1 MRRRI
6 PRLLLIPVVLAVAF
20 AGLPGTTAAAAP
32 DASWFWE
39 WSDGSRDRHRPVSEQ
54 RFGTWE
60 RIPALTVASSP
71 GRSGV
76 RVVLQVRHGNAWHM
90 EDEAITDARGRA
102 RLRVNP
108 YCEDGAWC
116 DGTVDY
122 RIRAGRATA
131 SLTVDFSD

>member
-6 PRLLLIPVVLAVAF
+6 PRLLLIPLALAVAF
-20 AGLPGTTAAAAP
+20 PGLPGAPASAAP

-39 WSDGSRDRHRPVSEQ
+39 WSDGARDRDRPVSEQ

-71 GRSGV
+71 ARSGV
-76 RVVLQVRHGNAWHM
+76 RVVLQVLQGNTWHT
-90 EDEAITDARGRA
+90 EDETVTDARGRA

-108 YCEDGAWC
+108 YCENGAWC
-116 DGTVDY
+116 EGTGTY

-131 SLTVDFSD
+131 SLTVDFSG